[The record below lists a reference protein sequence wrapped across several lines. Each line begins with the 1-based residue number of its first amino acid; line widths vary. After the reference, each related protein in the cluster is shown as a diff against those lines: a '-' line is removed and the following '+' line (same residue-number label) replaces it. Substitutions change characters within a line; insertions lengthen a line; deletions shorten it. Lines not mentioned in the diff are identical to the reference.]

1 MATDRFLV
9 RLLELLYAV
18 SEEQILGIG
27 DTEEV
32 VVGINRPNVLPHAGC
47 VLVCDDMNMMMWM
60 TFYL

>member
-1 MATDRFLV
+1 MSTDRFLV

-32 VVGINRPNVLPHAGC
+32 VVGINRPNALPHAGY
-47 VLVCDDMNMMMWM
+47 VLVCDCMNMMMWM